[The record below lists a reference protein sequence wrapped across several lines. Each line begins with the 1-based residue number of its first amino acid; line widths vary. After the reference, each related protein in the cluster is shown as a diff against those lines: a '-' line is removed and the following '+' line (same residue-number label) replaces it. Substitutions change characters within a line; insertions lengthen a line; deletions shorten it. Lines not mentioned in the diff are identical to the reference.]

1 MKKNLL
7 AIFFIMLGLGSAGAV
22 QRDDGAV
29 DSPETAVQQL
39 DALWATALDVTMFA
53 RPASQG
59 RPSVDRAAVLDS
71 AYGLKT
77 ISPKVPAPPFAEP
90 ARMLVLG
97 ALLIG
102 LSNFFKNRFV
112 ARK

>member
-7 AIFFIMLGLGSAGAV
+7 VIVLVMLGLGSAGAV
-22 QRDDGAV
+22 QRDGGAV
-29 DSPETAVQQL
+29 DSPATAVQPL
-39 DALWATALDVTMFA
+39 DALWAAALDFTMLA
-53 RPASQG
+53 RPASQDH
-59 RPSVDRAAVLDS
+59 PSVDRAAVLDS

-97 ALLIG
+97 ILLIG